1 MTQYVLVVD
10 DSLTIRSSVEFVL
23 KQAGYDVLLATDGVD
38 GIEKLKGVK
47 NGGDDV
53 SVIIT
58 DINMPRMDGFT
69 FTKNVKASSFQD
81 TPVLILT
88 TESQPERK
96 EQGRAA
102 GASGWLVKPFQPE
115 QLVEVVGKLAK

>member
-10 DSLTIRSSVEFVL
+10 DSLTIRSSVEYVL

-47 NGGDDV
+47 TGGDDV
-53 SVIIT
+53 RVIIT
-58 DINMPRMDGFT
+58 DINMPRMDGIT
-69 FTKNVKASSFQD
+69 FTKNVKASSFRG

-88 TESQPERK
+88 AESQAERK

-115 QLVEVVGKLAK
+115 QLVEVVR